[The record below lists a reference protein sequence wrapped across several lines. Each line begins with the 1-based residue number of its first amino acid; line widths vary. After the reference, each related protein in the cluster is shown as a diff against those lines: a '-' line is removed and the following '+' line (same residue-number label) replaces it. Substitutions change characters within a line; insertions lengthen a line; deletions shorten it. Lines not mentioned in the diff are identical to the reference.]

1 MKKLIWIGCLSY
13 FVIGLAHVVL
23 GSILPVL
30 LQHYDQNYSAGGQLI
45 FSQFA
50 GFLAGVLVSP
60 LLNRRFGKRG
70 GIIIAT
76 ALLLTAEIAYAFLP
90 PWEWMYV
97 IAVAAG
103 FGFGMIEAVI
113 GTIIIGAVT
122 EGTAIAM
129 SRLEVLFGIGALVMP
144 LIASPLIATG
154 AWRLAFLIVAGF
166 SLLSLILWG
175 RGHFGNLQPI
185 LDERAPRKVS
195 ASAHSSQSSTQ
206 LPYKGKQWILLGI
219 FILFFFLYVGT
230 EMSLVNFMP
239 AIFIAKLGMTE
250 SAAAL
255 TVTFFWLAM
264 STGRLFA
271 GVIAEKISYR
281 VYILSSCLLTLL
293 LLALF
298 PFTDNRLAAFIVIM
312 LLGLFMS
319 GIFSIA
325 LVFSSKM
332 LPGAEESTPSIMI
345 AAGGVGGALLPLF
358 MGWSMDHLK
367 VAQTAGLL
375 AGFAAFLFLLSIA
388 TWRFQSRQAVQRK
401 SSSI

>member
-1 MKKLIWIGCLSY
+1 MKKLIWFGCLSY

-30 LQHYDQNYSAGGQLI
+30 LQYYDQNYSAGGELI

-70 GIIIAT
+70 GILIAT
-76 ALLLTAEIAYAFLP
+76 GLLFTAEIAYSFLP
-90 PWEWMYV
+90 PWGWMYV

-154 AWRLAFLIVAGF
+154 AWRLAFLIVAVF
-166 SLLSLILWG
+166 SLISLILWG
-175 RGHFGNLQPI
+175 RGHFGNLQRI
-185 LDERAPRKVS
+185 LDERAPRKVLE
-195 ASAHSSQSSTQ
+195 SSQTLRSNTR

-219 FILFFFLYVGT
+219 FIIFFFLYVGT

-293 LLALF
+293 LLTLF
-298 PFTDNRLAAFIVIM
+298 PFTENRMAAFIVIL

-332 LPGAEESTPSIMI
+332 LPGTEESTPSIMI
-345 AAGGVGGALLPLF
+345 ASGGVGGALLPLF

-375 AGFAAFLFLLSIA
+375 AAFAAFLFLLSIA
-388 TWRFQSRQAVQRK
+388 AWRFQSRQAVQGK

>member
-1 MKKLIWIGCLSY
+1 
-13 FVIGLAHVVL
+13 
-23 GSILPVL
+23 
-30 LQHYDQNYSAGGQLI
+30 
-45 FSQFA
+45 
-50 GFLAGVLVSP
+50 
-60 LLNRRFGKRG
+60 
-70 GIIIAT
+70 
-76 ALLLTAEIAYAFLP
+76 
-90 PWEWMYV
+90 
-97 IAVAAG
+97 
-103 FGFGMIEAVI
+103 
-113 GTIIIGAVT
+113 
-122 EGTAIAM
+122 
-129 SRLEVLFGIGALVMP
+129 MP

-166 SLLSLILWG
+166 SFISLILWG
-175 RGHFGNLQPI
+175 RGHFGNLQRI
-185 LDERAPRKVS
+185 LDERAPRK
-195 ASAHSSQSSTQ
+195 ASALSDSSRISTR

-293 LLALF
+293 LLTLF
-298 PFTDNRLAAFIVIM
+298 PFTENRVAAFIVIL

-388 TWRFQSRQAVQRK
+388 AWRFQSRQAVQRK